1 MSCKDILP
9 QIRIEAISVK
19 EQPFDASIGGNEK
32 SSFSNSADEK
42 YQLAISHTNIIQI
55 DNFLDT
61 FSFGDLIDAEVLSPS
76 LYNIKFLLTDDP
88 DVYQLINDSIDFIK
102 AVEYLGEGLTSEEIL
117 NEKNKL
123 DTATTDNTPATST
136 PDTNDAPAA
145 ATAAA
150 AADKLNKCSMKV
162 TNKKEDDKANT
173 SPKKPPT
180 TDTSKKSN
188 KTTANNK
195 LASTKQKQA
204 KTFAERIIKALT
216 DNNYNQ
222 FSPRTDKLFSF
233 VKGISVDQKKITL
246 QGYPPVSSFINSD
259 FAVRNFYDSQ
269 LKNLYLVAVPNV
281 EYREN
286 NKIIFAIRQF
296 MKIPLVLD
304 FAPQKFGGLI
314 GEDTSPA
321 AVQTKNQKEVNLE
334 FLNQSP
340 VFTEDKLLSFWTDTI
355 KKIYGDRAYKTFTD
369 NQGVKPILTEPLV
382 SLNYN
387 NSVNGV
393 FFLDS
398 KHLAE
403 NLTVFGQTLEQPQLY
418 KDLVQ
423 NIIVKKVYE
432 DGTEDE
438 LTTVP
443 ATNINLE
450 FQSLNNNA
458 LAYRFVD
465 TFYTGEF
472 KYKVVIKAKNP
483 LEGLLQYVMPKI
495 VSAKQAAT
503 KLEVA
508 LTASKK
514 IKNSVVFNPVSG
526 YFTDDF
532 LASSAYK
539 DLNSDFVNIYQSL
552 YNLYNFLLYGE
563 PFKKNSKKLTSIGQF
578 QELQNNIDI
587 VIDALQKM
595 ASTEGIHIAGQ
606 STTSS
611 KKNANKQHEPY
622 KTIEQSFDKPYYV
635 YEARLEYDF
644 LFSKPPPAEGFI
656 VSKQSLINR
665 VNVETDLIKMFDE
678 TTVEYGDNEAI
689 SISPLSVIV
698 DKIQQSLIPAG
709 AVTPEELET
718 EISQILMSAQAE
730 IVDPLSTFTENT
742 DSLTKI
748 LEAENTTVTAVA
760 DKKLTVASFDENF
773 ISQDLK
779 DATPTVAGNLL
790 VTMST
795 SLAINYAEK
804 LKKAQGELGEQFT
817 KSLYLDAARQGLV
830 YLSTTAL
837 AKFGFGTAPSID
849 KKHSF
854 ITTEPSGEVSVG
866 PSGDDLKTGTK
877 TIQQINKI
885 IENFYKQ
892 YPSIFMTRFMNAYQ
906 LEYVASITP
915 ATLEYNYKPLTKSV
929 IDNLPEDESLIVTMR
944 QKAGIPIPNEGKIL
958 NSTFLLSNPSH
969 QSIAVSYEFLPN
981 LKIKTNSVI
990 KPSEVTMEQISKD
1003 LANPVNQTIGSS
1015 VSLNVSPQPDSYG
1028 KI

>member
-61 FSFGDLIDAEVLSPS
+61 FSVGDLIDAEVLSPS

-88 DVYQLINDSIDFIK
+88 DVYQLINDSIDFIE

-117 NEKNKL
+117 NEKNKI
-123 DTATTDNTPATST
+123 DTAADDDA
-136 PDTNDAPAA
+136 PDTP
-145 ATAAA
+145 AAA

-162 TNKKEDDKANT
+162 TNKKEDDKA
-173 SPKKPPT
+173 KKPPT
-180 TDTSKKSN
+180 TDTRKKSN

-195 LASTKQKQA
+195 PTSTKQTQA

-216 DNNYNQ
+216 DNNYNR
-222 FSPRTDKLFSF
+222 FNPRTDKLFSF

-286 NKIIFAIRQF
+286 QKLIFAIRQF

-304 FAPQKFGGLI
+304 FVPQKFGGLI
-314 GEDTSPA
+314 DKPA
-321 AVQTKNQKEVNLE
+321 DLDAVQFVNQKEVNLE

-355 KKIYGDRAYKTFTD
+355 KKIYGDRAYKTFTE
-369 NQGVKPILTEPLV
+369 NQGVKPIFTEPLV

-387 NSVNGV
+387 NSVNGI

-398 KHLAE
+398 KNLAE

-423 NIIVKKVYE
+423 SVVVKKVYE
-432 DGTEDE
+432 DGTEEE
-438 LTTVP
+438 LVTVP
-443 ATNINLE
+443 ATNI
-450 FQSLNNNA
+450 SLGDLQFANMT
-458 LAYRFVD
+458 AYRFVD
-465 TFYTGEF
+465 TFCAGEF
-472 KYKVVIKAKNP
+472 KYKVVVRAKNP
-483 LEGLLQYVMPKI
+483 LEGLLQYAMPKM
-495 VSAKQAAT
+495 VSAKQKTT
-503 KLEVA
+503 KLEDA

-514 IKNSVVFNPVSG
+514 IGDNVIFNPVSG

-539 DLNSDFVNIYQSL
+539 DLNSDFVMVYQSL

-563 PFKKNSKKLTSIGQF
+563 PFKKNSKKLTSVDQLQG
-578 QELQNNIDI
+578 LQNNIDI
-587 VIDALQKM
+587 VINSLQKM
-595 ASTEGIHIAGQ
+595 AQTEGIYIAGQ
-606 STTSS
+606 STMSN
-611 KKNANKQHEPY
+611 KKKANKQYEPY
-622 KTIEQSFDKPYYV
+622 KTVEQTFDKPYYV
-635 YEARLEYDF
+635 YEPRLAYDF
-644 LFSKPPPAEGFI
+644 LFSKAPSSEGFI
-656 VSKQSLINR
+656 INKQSLINR
-665 VNVETDLIKMFDE
+665 VNAETDLVKRFE
-678 TTVEYGDNEAI
+678 TTIAEYGDNEAI
-689 SISPLSVIV
+689 SISPLSVMV
-698 DKIQQSLIPAG
+698 DKIQQSL
-709 AVTPEELET
+709 VPEGSTTRKELET
-718 EISQILMSAQAE
+718 AVSQILMSAQAE

-760 DKKLTVASFDENF
+760 DKKLTVTSFEKNF

-779 DATPTVAGNLL
+779 DASPTVEGNLL
-790 VTMST
+790 AALST
-795 SLAINYAEK
+795 SLTINYAEK
-804 LKKAQGELGEQFT
+804 LKKAQEELGEQFT
-817 KSLYLDAARQGLV
+817 KSLYLDAAKQSLED
-830 YLSTTAL
+830 LSYTAL
-837 AKFGFGTAPSID
+837 TKFGFDNSPEID

-854 ITTEPSGEVSVG
+854 ITIDP
-866 PSGDDLKTGTK
+866 DLQVTISPTGIVLETVEK
-877 TIQQINKI
+877 
-885 IENFYKQ
+885 FYKQ
-892 YPSIFMTRFMNAYQ
+892 YPSIFITRFMNAYQ
-906 LEYVASITP
+906 LEYVDFINF
-915 ATLEYNYKPLTKSV
+915 ATLEYSYQPLTKNV
-929 IDNLPEDESLIVTMR
+929 INNLPEDKSLIVVMK
-944 QKAGIPIPNEGKIL
+944 QKAGIPIPKEAKIL
-958 NSTFLLSNPSH
+958 NATFLLSNPSQ
-969 QSIAVSYEFLPN
+969 QSISLPYEFLPEF
-981 LKIKTNSVI
+981 KIKTNSI
-990 KPSEVTMEQISKD
+990 ISSSEVKMEQISEDFAKKKTS
-1003 LANPVNQTIGSS
+1003 AFQTTAAKQTGGSLS
-1015 VSLNVSPQPDSYG
+1015 SLEAMG
-1028 KI
+1028 LG